1 MSWIQKLYETYE
13 QCAGQADLSNTGTS
27 LEPICHT
34 SQQAHIEVSI
44 DDNGGFLRAKVI
56 PKGQGVTLVPC
67 TEASAGRAGSK
78 PINHPLCDK
87 LQYLAGDFL
96 KFGGVVTSGFACEP
110 TEPHKIYLSLLSD
123 WANSSFTHPKIIAI
137 QTYVQNGNLVG
148 DLVREKIL
156 PINED
161 GQLLAEWI
169 GDKKEAPAIFGIM
182 PNGNSPDGAVIRWR
196 VEIPGEPL
204 PETWK
209 DQGLMDAWISFY
221 SSQKDSKGL
230 CLVTGDILN
239 LAEQHPAKLRHGA
252 DKAKFISSNDTS
264 GFTFRGRFIDADQAC
279 GVGFEITQ
287 KAHNALRWLIARQA
301 YNDKKTGQIIV
312 AWAVTGKRIPDPLA
326 NSFDLFGVG
335 TDESDTKQE
344 QVKQG
349 DAGQAFGQR
358 LAKMLAGYRVELGS
372 TNEIV
377 VLGLDSAT
385 PGRMAMTYYRE
396 LSCSEF
402 LERVEAWHKEHAWY
416 QNYGPDFGKE
426 IKFIGA
432 PAPKDIA
439 EAAFGSR
446 NEKLLKA
453 TVERL
458 LPCIIDGQLVPRDLV
473 ESVTRRACNR
483 LGMERKKRN
492 GKTYEDEWEKVLGIA
507 CALFKGYQK
516 ERDYQMALELNRT
529 SRDYLYGRLLA
540 IAERIEGKALWL
552 ADEKRDTNAAKLMQR
567 FADHPYS
574 TWRSIELSLI
584 PYKTRLRSKDSFFL
598 FEKESLLDEVVSLFK
613 GDDFMDERR
622 LSGEFL
628 LGYHCQ
634 RQAIAPK
641 FTPKENAGQD
651 TENVETTAAD
661 TN

>member
-44 DDNGGFLRAKVI
+44 DDKGGFLRAKVI

-96 KFGGVVTSGFACEP
+96 KFGGVVTSGFAGEP

-137 QTYVQNGNLVG
+137 QTYVQNGNLIG
-148 DLVREKIL
+148 DLEREKIL
-156 PINED
+156 RINED
-161 GQLLAEWI
+161 GRLLTEWI

-196 VEIPGEPL
+196 VEIPGQPL

-209 DQGLMDAWISFY
+209 DQGLMDAWVGFY

-264 GFTFRGRFIDADQAC
+264 GFTFRGRFIDANQAC

-301 YNDKKTGQIIV
+301 YRNGDQAIV
-312 AWAVTGKRIPDPLA
+312 AWAVSGKRIPDPLA
-326 NSFDLFGVG
+326 NSFDLFGMASE
-335 TDESDTKQE
+335 ESKAKHE
-344 QVKQG
+344 HVNPS

-358 LAKMLAGYRVELGS
+358 LAKKLAGYRVKLGS
-372 TNEIV
+372 AKEV
-377 VLGLDSAT
+377 VVMGLDSAT
-385 PGRMAMTYYRE
+385 PGRMAITYYRE
-396 LSCSEF
+396 LDRSEF
-402 LERVEAWHKEHAWY
+402 LDRIEAWHKDYAWH
-416 QNYGPDFGKE
+416 QNYSKD
-426 IKFIGA
+426 IKFVGA

-439 EAAFGSR
+439 EAAFGR
-446 NEKLLKA
+446 RLDEKLRKA

-458 LPCIIDGQLVPRDLV
+458 LPCIIDGQKIPLDLV
-473 ESVTRRACNR
+473 ESTARRASNR
-483 LGMERKKRN
+483 VGLE
-492 GKTYEDEWEKVLGIA
+492 YWEWEKYLGIA
-507 CALFKGYQK
+507 CALFRGYHK

-540 IAERIEGKALWL
+540 IAENIEDRALYVGG
-552 ADEKRDTNAAKLMQR
+552 EKRDTSAAKLMQR
-567 FADHPYS
+567 FADHPFS
-574 TWRSIELSLI
+574 TWKTIELSLS
-584 PYKTRLRSKDSFFL
+584 PYKTRLRAKRPAFL
-598 FEKESLLDEVVSLFK
+598 AVMESQLDDVVNLFQT
-613 GDDFMDERR
+613 DDFMEDKK

-634 RQAIAPK
+634 RQTLRTKPE
-641 FTPKENAGQD
+641 TEQHENSEITTD
-651 TENVETTAAD
+651 ET
-661 TN
+661 N

>member
-1 MSWIQKLYETYE
+1 MSWIYKLYETYE
-13 QCAGQADLSNTGTS
+13 QCAGHGDLSDSAPS

-44 DDNGGFLRAKVI
+44 DENGNFLRANVI

-67 TEASAGRAGSK
+67 TEASVGRSGSK

-87 LQYLAGDFL
+87 LQYLAGDFIR
-96 KFGGVVTSGFACEP
+96 FGGVVTSGFAGEP
-110 TEPHKIYLSLLSD
+110 TEPHKTYLSQLSD
-123 WANSSFTHPKIIAI
+123 WANSSFSHPKIIAI
-137 QTYVQNGNLVG
+137 QTYVQKGNLIG
-148 DLVREKIL
+148 DLVREEIL
-156 PINED
+156 PINEN
-161 GQLLAEWI
+161 GQLLAAWV

-209 DQGLMDAWISFY
+209 DQRLMDAWIGFY

-279 GVGFEITQ
+279 GVSFEVTQ

-301 YNDKKTGQIIV
+301 YRNGDQAVV
-312 AWAVTGKRIPDPLA
+312 AWAVSGKRIPDPLA
-326 NSFDLFGVG
+326 NSFDLFGIPS
-335 TDESDTKQE
+335 DESEAKQDH
-344 QVKQG
+344 VNPSG
-349 DAGQAFGQR
+349 AGQAFGQR
-358 LAKMLAGYRVELGS
+358 LAKKLAGYRVELGS

-377 VLGLDSAT
+377 VMGLDSAT
-385 PGRMAMTYYRE
+385 PGRMAITYYRE
-396 LSCSEF
+396 LDRSEF
-402 LERVEAWHKEHAWY
+402 LDRIEAWHKDYAWH
-416 QNYGPDFGKE
+416 QNYSKD
-426 IKFIGA
+426 IKFVGA

-439 EAAFGSR
+439 EAAFGR
-446 NEKLLKA
+446 RLDEKLRKA

-458 LPCIIDGQLVPRDLV
+458 LPCIIDGQKIPRDLV
-473 ESVTRRACNR
+473 ESIVRRVSNR
-483 LGMERKKRN
+483 VGLEHW
-492 GKTYEDEWEKVLGIA
+492 EWEKYLGIA
-507 CALFKGYQK
+507 CALFSGYHK
-516 ERDYQMALELNRT
+516 KRDYKMALELNRT

-540 IAERIEGKALWL
+540 IAENIEDRALYVGG
-552 ADEKRDTNAAKLMQR
+552 EKRDTSAAKLMQR
-567 FADHPYS
+567 FADHPFS
-574 TWRSIELSLI
+574 TWKTIELSLS
-584 PYKTRLRSKDSFFL
+584 PYKTRLRSKRPAFL
-598 FEKESLLDEVVSLFK
+598 AVMESQLDDVVNLFQA
-613 GDDFMDERR
+613 DDFMEDRK

-634 RQAIAPK
+634 RQTLRTKPE
-641 FTPKENAGQD
+641 TEQDENS
-651 TENVETTAAD
+651 EITAAE

>member
-1 MSWIQKLYETYE
+1 MSWIQKLYETYG
-13 QCAGQADLSNTGTS
+13 QCAGQADLSNAGLS

-44 DDNGGFLRAKVI
+44 DDKGGFLRANVI

-78 PINHPLCDK
+78 PVNHPLCDK

-96 KFGGVVTSGFACEP
+96 KYGGVVTSGFAGNP
-110 TEPHKIYLSLLSD
+110 TEPHEIYQTLLSA
-123 WANSSFTHPKIIAI
+123 WTNSSFTHPKLVAI
-137 QTYVQNGNLVG
+137 QNYVRSGSLVG
-148 DLVREKIL
+148 DLVGAKIL
-156 PINED
+156 PINEE
-161 GQLLAEWI
+161 GQLLAEWA
-169 GDKKEAPAIFGIM
+169 GEKKEAPPIFGIM
-182 PNGNSPDGAVIRWR
+182 PNGNPPDGAVIRWR
-196 VEIPGEPL
+196 VETPGEPL

-209 DQGLMDAWISFY
+209 DQGLMDAWIGFY
-221 SSQKDSKGL
+221 SSQKDNKGL
-230 CLVTGDILN
+230 CFVTGDILS

-279 GVGFEITQ
+279 GVGFEVTQ

-301 YNDKKTGQIIV
+301 YHDKKSGQVIV
-312 AWAVTGKRIPDPLA
+312 AWAVSGKRIPDPLA
-326 NSFDLFGVG
+326 NSFDLFGVE
-335 TDESDTKQE
+335 TDESDAKQE
-344 QVKQG
+344 QANQG
-349 DAGQAFGQR
+349 DAGQAFGRR
-358 LAKMLAGYRVELGS
+358 LAKMLVGYRAKLGS

-377 VLGLDSAT
+377 VMGLDSAT

-396 LSCSEF
+396 LEGSEF
-402 LERVEAWHKEHAWY
+402 LDRIEAWHTDHAWY
-416 QNYGPDFGKE
+416 QNYGQDFGRE
-426 IKFIGA
+426 VKFIGA

-473 ESVTRRACNR
+473 ESVARRACNR

-492 GKTYEDEWEKVLGIA
+492 GMTYEDEWEKVLGIA
-507 CALFKGYQK
+507 CALFKGYHK

-529 SRDYLYGRLLA
+529 TRDYLYGRLLA
-540 IAERIEGKALWL
+540 IAENIEKFAL
-552 ADEKRDTNAAKLMQR
+552 DMTKESRDTSAAKLMQR
-567 FADHPYS
+567 FADHPNS
-574 TWRSIELSLI
+574 TWRNIELSLV
-584 PYKTRLRSKDSFFL
+584 PYKSRLRSRAPGFL
-598 FEKESLLDEVVSLFK
+598 YTRERLLDEVICLFQ
-613 GDDFMDERR
+613 GDDFMDERK

-634 RQAIAPK
+634 RQTLRTKPETEQDA
-641 FTPKENAGQD
+641 NA
-651 TENVETTAAD
+651 ETATAE

>member
-13 QCAGQADLSNTGTS
+13 QCAGQADLSNTGIS

-44 DDNGGFLRAKVI
+44 DDKGGFLRANVI

-87 LQYLAGDFL
+87 LQYLASDFL
-96 KFGGVVTSGFACEP
+96 KFGGVVTSGFAGEP

-161 GQLLAEWI
+161 GQLLVEWI

-209 DQGLMDAWISFY
+209 DQGLMDAWVGFY

-252 DKAKFISSNDTS
+252 DKAKFISSNDTN

-301 YNDKKTGQIIV
+301 YRNGDQAVV
-312 AWAVTGKRIPDPLA
+312 AWAVSGKRIPDPLA
-326 NSFDLFGVG
+326 NSFDLFGMASE
-335 TDESDTKQE
+335 ESKAKYE
-344 QVKQG
+344 HVNPS

-358 LAKMLAGYRVELGS
+358 LAKKLAGYRVKLGS
-372 TNEIV
+372 AKEIV
-377 VLGLDSAT
+377 VMGLDSAT
-385 PGRMAMTYYRE
+385 PGRMAITYYRE
-396 LSCSEF
+396 LDRSEF
-402 LERVEAWHKEHAWY
+402 LDRIEAWHKNYAWH
-416 QNYGPDFGKE
+416 QNYSKD
-426 IKFIGA
+426 IKFVGA

-439 EAAFGSR
+439 EAAFGR
-446 NEKLLKA
+446 RLDEKLRKA

-458 LPCIIDGQLVPRDLV
+458 LPCIIDGQKIPLDLV
-473 ESVTRRACNR
+473 ESTARRASNR
-483 LGMERKKRN
+483 VGLE
-492 GKTYEDEWEKVLGIA
+492 YWEWEKYLGIA
-507 CALFKGYQK
+507 CALFRGYHE
-516 ERDYQMALELNRT
+516 ERSYQMALELNRT

-574 TWRSIELSLI
+574 TWRSIELSLM

-598 FEKESLLDEVVSLFK
+598 FEKESLLDEVVSLFQ

-641 FTPKENAGQD
+641 ITPKGNAGQD

>member
-13 QCAGQADLSNTGTS
+13 QCAGHGDLPDSAPS

-44 DDNGGFLRAKVI
+44 DEKGNFLRANVI

-67 TEASAGRAGSK
+67 TEASVGRSGSK

-96 KFGGVVTSGFACEP
+96 KFGGVVTSGFASTP
-110 TEPHKIYLSLLSD
+110 TEPHETYLSNLSD
-123 WANSSFTHPKIIAI
+123 WANSSFTHPKVIAI
-137 QTYVQNGNLVG
+137 QAYVQKGCLID

-156 PINED
+156 PINEN
-161 GQLLAEWI
+161 GQLLTEWI

-196 VEIPGEPL
+196 VEIPGKPL

-230 CLVTGDILN
+230 CLVTGEILN

-252 DKAKFISSNDTS
+252 DKAKIISSNDTS

-279 GVGFEITQ
+279 GVGFEVTQ
-287 KAHNALRWLIARQA
+287 KAHNALRWLIDSKRKQA
-301 YNDKKTGQIIV
+301 YRNGDQAIV
-312 AWAVTGKRIPDPLA
+312 AWTVSGKKIPGPMD
-326 NSFDLFGVG
+326 NSFDLFGIE
-335 TDESDTKQE
+335 TDDSETKQVHE
-344 QVKQG
+344 HVHQG

-358 LAKMLAGYRVELGS
+358 LAKLLAGYRTELGS

-377 VLGLDSAT
+377 VMGLDSAT

-396 LSCSEF
+396 LRCSEF
-402 LERVEAWHKEHAWY
+402 LERIEAWHKDHVWY
-416 QNYGPDFGKE
+416 QNYGQDFGKE
-426 IKFIGA
+426 VKFIGA
-432 PAPKDIA
+432 PAPRDIA
-439 EAAFGSR
+439 EVAFGR
-446 NEKLLKA
+446 RLNEKLLNA

-492 GKTYEDEWEKVLGIA
+492 GMTYEDEWEKVLGIA
-507 CALFKGYQK
+507 CALFKGYHK
-516 ERDYQMALELNRT
+516 KRGYQMALELNRT
-529 SRDYLYGRLLA
+529 TRDYLYGRLLA
-540 IAERIEGKALWL
+540 IAENIEKFAL
-552 ADEKRDTNAAKLMQR
+552 DMTKESRDTSAAKLMQR

-574 TWRSIELSLI
+574 TWRNIELSLV
-584 PYKTRLRSKDSFFL
+584 PYKSRLRSRAPGFL
-598 FEKESLLDEVVSLFK
+598 YTRERQLDEVICLFQ
-613 GDDFMDERR
+613 GDDFMDERK

-634 RQAIAPK
+634 RQSLRNKPE
-641 FTPKENAGQD
+641 TEQDEN
-651 TENVETTAAD
+651 TETTTAE